1 MKQILN
7 TKGLALSML
16 TLALTAC
23 GGSGSGSNSDKTPD
37 TSDGKTPVIVAP
49 EPEPE
54 PEPQNK
60 APVILAAEGLEAQ
73 ERALFSLSAQASD
86 EDGSIESFVWEQTA
100 GTTVELSGTD
110 TNTVEFIV
118 PDLTEDET
126 ITLKLSV
133 TDDDNETTSKEFVV
147 AINAYA
153 APSADVITD
162 KALLTCMNDAQLDMG
177 ATAIECTD
185 APISSLAGLETLTQ
199 LVSVKFENTQLESL
213 EMLGTLTQLEDL
225 TLHNNPTT
233 DYSALNNLT
242 ALKSLSFNVNTSSY
256 QPDIDFTNFQN
267 LTSLTLQYIDTY
279 RYNSFD
285 LSTLPTSLTELHLS
299 RLEASNASAL
309 SSLSQLEK
317 LSLEHVG
324 SISSLSFL
332 TTMPNIKEVTFAGLN
347 VNDPTAFSLT
357 PNLEKLALRQID
369 FEDFSFL
376 ANLTKLT
383 SLAVESGY
391 YHYNRSFDV
400 NTIKELSE
408 LTTLSIDGVQLK
420 NTSGLSSLT
429 NLTALALK
437 DNNLTTLSFLANLE
451 KLTHLA
457 IARNAQVI
465 DIAWIAFLPELTELS
480 LDSLHSDVSYE
491 ALAQLTS
498 LTKLNIRHR
507 NTYGSL
513 DIANLSQLSQLEV
526 LTVQVGELTNI
537 SILSDLTRLQYLF
550 INSHDINKLPNIST
564 LSQLTDL
571 SIVNNSYYSESNQV
585 AFANLGASSSLTS
598 LRLNGF
604 SYIED
609 LTALAQYSALEEL
622 EIRNSKATNI
632 TPISQLDKL
641 KKLTLS
647 DFQALNHVAD
657 LASLNKLEFLAIY
670 SSPYVLCA
678 DLETIRTTFADTT
691 LLELSNQCI
700 ESLVDLSLIEDENL
714 RTFIRNNRY
723 YDALALNYLSVH
735 NSNNIL
741 SLAGMEQYSNLESI
755 SLSTEHAIDLL
766 NSFDIEQLSNLNAIS
781 ISYSQL
787 TTLDEL
793 VLPQAVKSFT
803 ITENYKTIDLEGFN
817 APYVEYLNL
826 SWSSLSN
833 TQLLANFTNLVNLNV
848 SYTNLE
854 DLTPL
859 HSLTQLEELHIY
871 QHDSYECEQIEALT
885 AALPNTYIAKY
896 SSCN

>member
-1 MKQILN
+1 
-7 TKGLALSML
+7 ML

-54 PEPQNK
+54 PQNK
-60 APVILAAEGLEAQ
+60 APVILAAQGLEAQ
-73 ERALFSLSAQASD
+73 ERDVFSLAAQASD
-86 EDGSIESFVWEQTA
+86 DDGSIKSFVWEQTA

-110 TNTVEFIV
+110 TNTVQFIA

-153 APSADVITD
+153 QPSADVITD
-162 KALLTCMNDAQLDMG
+162 KALLMCMNDAQLDMG

-185 APISSLAGLETLTQ
+185 APISSLAGIETLTQ

-213 EMLGTLTQLEDL
+213 EMLGTLTQLENL

-242 ALKSLSFNVNTSSY
+242 ALKSLSINVNTNSDL
-256 QPDIDFTNFQN
+256 PDIDFTNFQN
-267 LTSLTLQYIDTY
+267 LTSLTLQYNDAY
-279 RYNSFD
+279 SYNNLD
-285 LSTLPTSLTELHLS
+285 LLKLPTSLTELHLS
-299 RLEASNASAL
+299 KFGVDNASAL
-309 SSLSQLEK
+309 SSFSQLEK
-317 LSLEHVG
+317 LSLEYTSNVNA
-324 SISSLSFL
+324 LSFL
-332 TTMPNIKEVTFAGLN
+332 AKMPNIKEVTFAGLN
-347 VNDPTAFSLT
+347 VNDPTAFSLI
-357 PNLEKLALRQID
+357 PDLEKLALRQIY

-383 SLAVESGY
+383 SLAVEFEY
-391 YHYNRSFDV
+391 YQHNRSFDV

-408 LTTLSIDGVQLK
+408 LTTLSIGGIQLE

-429 NLTALALK
+429 NLTALALN
-437 DNNLTTLSFLANLE
+437 DSNLTTLSFLANLDN
-451 KLTHLA
+451 LTSLM
-457 IARNAQVI
+457 ISNSPQII
-465 DIAWIAFLPELTELS
+465 DIGWIAFLPELTELS
-480 LDSLHSDVSYE
+480 LDSLHGAVSYE

-498 LTKLNIRHR
+498 LTHLNILYR
-507 NTYGSL
+507 NTHGSSL
-513 DIANLSQLSQLEV
+513 DMANLSQLSQLEK

-537 SILSDLTRLQYLF
+537 SSLSDLTRLQYLF
-550 INSHDINKLPNIST
+550 IHSRDINELPNISA

-571 SIVNNSYYSESNQV
+571 SIVNHSYYNEGNQV
-585 AFANLGASSSLTS
+585 TFANLGASSSLTN

-604 SYIED
+604 SHIED

-647 DFQALNHVAD
+647 DFQALIHVAD

-678 DLETIRTTFADTT
+678 DLETLHTTFADTT

-714 RTFIRNNRY
+714 KTFIRNNKY
-723 YDALALNYLSVH
+723 YDALALKYLSLY

-755 SLSTEHAIDLL
+755 SLSTEHAFDLL
-766 NSFDIEQLSNLNAIS
+766 NSFDIEQLSNLNSIS
-781 ISYSQL
+781 ISYGQL

-793 VLPQAVKSFT
+793 VLPQAVKSLT
-803 ITENYKTIDLEGFN
+803 ISENDATLDLQGFN
-817 APYVEYLNL
+817 APYIEYLNL
-826 SWSSLSN
+826 SGSSLSN
-833 TQLLANFTNLVNLNV
+833 TQLLANFTNLTRLNV

-859 HSLTQLEELHIY
+859 HSLTQLEFLSIY
-871 QHDSYECEQIEALT
+871 QYDYYECEQIEALT
-885 AALPNTYIAKY
+885 AALPNTYIEKY